1 MARGDRIKL
10 TARIIEEMQAPA
22 KGLAFLWDS
31 EIPGLGVRC
40 TEKGVKS
47 FVLRYVPK
55 GGRRDRLATLE
66 RVDLKFRPLSVVR
79 ESAGQA
85 KARVT
90 AGADPLDEL
99 AAQRKAPTVGELC
112 EEYLESH
119 AKPKK
124 RASSVENDTRMIEK
138 VIKNEIGN
146 MKVADV
152 TSKHITDIHN
162 KLRATPYHANRV
174 LALLS
179 KMFSL
184 SIGWKYRI
192 DNPCKG
198 VEKFNE
204 ERRERWLSVDEMAA
218 LFKAMGASK
227 NTRTVNAI
235 KLILFTGSRIDEVLS
250 ATWDMFDLEAGKWIK
265 PSAHTKQ
272 KKTEHVPLSEPAL
285 KLLKGIKAS
294 AVEGV
299 KWVFPGD
306 ANIFRREGDKRID
319 TGEPNHLQ
327 EIKREWAS
335 LCKTAKITNCRP
347 YDLRHTFASHL
358 VSNGE
363 SLEIIGKLMGHTQAQ
378 TTRRYAHVAD
388 EAQRAVTSRFAG
400 IVEAA
405 EKKKV
410 GAANGGK

>member
-1 MARGDRIKL
+1 MARGERVKL
-10 TARIIEEMQAPA
+10 TAKIIEEMPTPV

-99 AAQRKAPTVGELC
+99 AEQRKAPTVSELC
-112 EEYLESH
+112 DQYLESH

-138 VIKNEIGN
+138 VIKKEIGN
-146 MKVADV
+146 LKVADL
-152 TSKHITDIHN
+152 TSKHIADVHN

-184 SIGWKYRI
+184 SIGWKYRA

-198 VEKFNE
+198 VEKFHE
-204 ERRERWLSVDEMAA
+204 EKRERWLSVDEMSA
-218 LFKAMGASK
+218 LFKAMDASK

-235 KLILFTGSRIDEVLS
+235 KLILFTGSRIDEALS
-250 ATWDMFDLEAGKWIK
+250 ATWDQFDLDIGIWIK
-265 PSAHTKQ
+265 PSTHTKQ
-272 KKTEHVPLSEPAL
+272 KKTERVPLSDPAL
-285 KLLKGIKAS
+285 KLLKDIKES
-294 AVEGV
+294 ALDGV
-299 KWVFPGD
+299 RWVFPGD
-306 ANIFRREGDKRID
+306 ANIFRREGDNRID
-319 TGEPNHLQ
+319 TGEVNHLQ

-335 LCKTAKITNCRP
+335 LCKAAKITNCRP

-378 TTRRYAHVAD
+378 TTRRYAHIAD
-388 EAQRAVTSRFAG
+388 EALRTVTSRFAV
-400 IVEAA
+400 IAEAA
-405 EKKKV
+405 QKKKV
-410 GAANGGK
+410 GVKNGGK